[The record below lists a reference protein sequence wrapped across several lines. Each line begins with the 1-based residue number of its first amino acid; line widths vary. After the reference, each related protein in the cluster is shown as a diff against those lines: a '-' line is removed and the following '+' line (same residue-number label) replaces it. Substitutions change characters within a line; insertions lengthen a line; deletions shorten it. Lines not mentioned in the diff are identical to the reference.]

1 MARKLSFDCIEAV
14 AQLAMEKYEYERQ
27 AEAYKRPEGIAGL
40 FSRPPRDPYPEVT
53 MSDARVLVSQAGR
66 GVYPMLNTTAPANG
80 DPAGNRISFELDF
93 DEKGSLRGSYHERS
107 PRYIHDEYYEQHP
120 GYGLQ
125 FGYSHSTDSEQ
136 NARNRNYATQKFLDG
151 RLPDTF
157 FKKAQDVLDNVR
169 KTFRD
174 IQSNDYQKPIPMKWK
189 FSHSEVMGHVKE
201 IRAYAAEVRREE
213 EIREAGIKHR
223 IETEPVTSFRGYLD
237 AYAQMQFIA
246 GNAVRRGGSNE
257 KEIETFKAL
266 ERSSNS
272 YANHVHN
279 TVGTEPRIY
288 FELNN
293 ETKHII
299 EPKSM
304 MDFARRSFEL
314 LHVADSHAAENIPAF
329 YMTFASLARQNGMSR
344 DEIFNRVNEDAATFG
359 IGEFNGASRNKFIEI
374 QRSVGKSIDAADE
387 MRLHAVREVVSEF
400 AKEAVTRGDET
411 IGPVPLHKAYAALN
425 GRLPNAIR
433 DVQDVEAGQAFL
445 RSMERE
451 GRKIDNVESVS
462 LAMYQWG
469 AKVEP
474 REVAAALIVNA
485 GHGLS
490 DDAVRYKSYDLQR
503 GIDKAYADDFEKT
516 IEKMKGVE
524 EIRKAGLSGGFGSKS
539 LSGDDELKSGVDT
552 TKHVDT
558 MSKEDNKAAE
568 RKETFKNH
576 GDEVSQAPAR
586 PAGDQPNEYTVS
598 GVIRDI
604 RTKPGNVPVA
614 VLAEDLAAAAFTMRE
629 KNPKEFGAFLR
640 EYDIRMVGGSASLSD
655 SFRYAASKMF
665 GKGEAANSK
674 RIADFRETY
683 AAQIAEGKQKAP
695 RFQPSKTMGKKFEV
709 KM

>member
-53 MSDARVLVSQAGR
+53 LSDARVLVSQAGR

-80 DPAGNRISFELDF
+80 DPAGNLISFELDF

-107 PRYIHDEYYEQHP
+107 PRYLHDEYYEQHP

-201 IRAYAAEVRREE
+201 IRAYVAEVRREE

-359 IGEFNGASRNKFIEI
+359 IGEFNGASRSKFIEI

-400 AKEAVTRGDET
+400 AKVAVTRGDET

-433 DVQDVEAGQAFL
+433 DVQDVEAGQSFL

-451 GRKIDNVESVS
+451 GRKVDNVESVS

-474 REVAAALIVNA
+474 RAVAAALIVNA

-516 IEKMKGVE
+516 LFEKTFEKMKGA
-524 EIRKAGLSGGFGSKS
+524 EIIRQ
-539 LSGDDELKSGVDT
+539 EV
-552 TKHVDT
+552 
-558 MSKEDNKAAE
+558 AAA
-568 RKETFKNH
+568 RT
-576 GDEVSQAPAR
+576 GEVSVKPSADTSSEQF
-586 PAGDQPNEYTVS
+586 GVS
-598 GVIRDI
+598 GVIQSLRS
-604 RTKPGNVPVA
+604 KSGNIPVA
-614 VLAEDLAAAAFTMRE
+614 ILAEDLAAAAFTMRE

-640 EYDIRMVGGSASLSD
+640 EYDIRMVGGTATMSD

-674 RIADFRETY
+674 RVADFRETY

>member
-1 MARKLSFDCIEAV
+1 M
-14 AQLAMEKYEYERQ
+14 
-27 AEAYKRPEGIAGL
+27 
-40 FSRPPRDPYPEVT
+40 
-53 MSDARVLVSQAGR
+53 
-66 GVYPMLNTTAPANG
+66 
-80 DPAGNRISFELDF
+80 
-93 DEKGSLRGSYHERS
+93 
-107 PRYIHDEYYEQHP
+107 
-120 GYGLQ
+120 
-125 FGYSHSTDSEQ
+125 
-136 NARNRNYATQKFLDG
+136 DG
-151 RLPDTF
+151 RLPDGF
-157 FKKAQDVLDNVR
+157 FKKAQSVLDEVR
-169 KTFRD
+169 RTFATLPARYEAVHQNEIPHRD
-174 IQSNDYQKPIPMKWK
+174 VMK
-189 FSHSEVMGHVKE
+189 EVE
-201 IRAYAAEVRREE
+201 NIRAYAAEVRREE

-246 GNAVRRGGSNE
+246 GNAVRRGKSDE

-272 YANHVHN
+272 YANHVNN

-314 LHVADSHAAENIPAF
+314 LHMADSHAAENIPAF

-344 DEIFNRVNEDAATFG
+344 DEIFNRVYEDAATFG

-400 AKEAVTRGDET
+400 AKEAVIRGDET

-451 GRKIDNVESVS
+451 GRKVDSVESVS

-490 DDAVRYKSYDLQR
+490 DDAVKYKSYDLQR

-516 IEKMKGVE
+516 IEKMKGAE
-524 EIRKAGLSGGFGSKS
+524 NIRQ
-539 LSGDDELKSGVDT
+539 EV
-552 TKHVDT
+552 
-558 MSKEDNKAAE
+558 AAA
-568 RKETFKNH
+568 RT
-576 GDEVSQAPAR
+576 GEVSVKPSADTSSEQY
-586 PAGDQPNEYTVS
+586 GVS

-614 VLAEDLAAAAFTMRE
+614 ILAEDLAAAAFTMRE

-640 EYDIRMVGGSASLSD
+640 EYDIRMVGGTATLSD

-674 RIADFRETY
+674 RVAEFRETY

>member
-1 MARKLSFDCIEAV
+1 MARKLSFNSIEAM
-14 AQLAMEKYEYERQ
+14 AQLALEKYEYERQ

-40 FSRPPRDPYPEVT
+40 FSRPPRDPYPDVT
-53 MSDARVLVSQAGR
+53 LSDARVLVSQAAR

-93 DEKGSLRGSYHERS
+93 DEKGRLRGSYHERS
-107 PRYIHDEYYEQHP
+107 PHYFHDEHFEHRS

-125 FGYSHSTDSEQ
+125 FGYSHSNDPEQ
-136 NARNRNYATQKFLDG
+136 DARNRNFAAERFLDG
-151 RLPDTF
+151 RLPDGF
-157 FKKAQDVLDNVR
+157 FKKAQSVLDEVR
-169 KTFRD
+169 RTFATLPARYEAVHQNEIPRRD
-174 IQSNDYQKPIPMKWK
+174 VMK
-189 FSHSEVMGHVKE
+189 EVE
-201 IRAYAAEVRREE
+201 NIRAYAAEVRREE
-213 EIREAGIKHR
+213 ENREARIKHR

-246 GNAVRRGGSNE
+246 GNAVRRGKSDE

-272 YANHVHN
+272 YANHVNN
-279 TVGTEPRIY
+279 TVGSEPRIY

-304 MDFARRSFEL
+304 MDFVRRSFEL

-344 DEIFNRVNEDAATFG
+344 DEIFNRVYEDAATFG

-400 AKEAVTRGDET
+400 AKEAVIRGDET

-451 GRKIDNVESVS
+451 GRKVDSVESVS

-490 DDAVRYKSYDLQR
+490 DDAVKYKSYDLQR

-516 IEKMKGVE
+516 IEKMKGAE
-524 EIRKAGLSGGFGSKS
+524 NIRQ
-539 LSGDDELKSGVDT
+539 EV
-552 TKHVDT
+552 
-558 MSKEDNKAAE
+558 AAA
-568 RKETFKNH
+568 RT
-576 GDEVSQAPAR
+576 GEVSVKPSADTSSEQY
-586 PAGDQPNEYTVS
+586 GVS

-614 VLAEDLAAAAFTMRE
+614 ILAEDLAAAAFTMRE

-640 EYDIRMVGGSASLSD
+640 EYDIRMVGGTATLSD

-674 RIADFRETY
+674 RVAEFRETY